1 MTAATLISRALSQQV
16 YLSADGDSL
25 RLVTDKQPAPELLD
39 ALRASRPQVLAE
51 LERLQQLWLERVARI
66 IDRPADWL
74 IQHGVIEPIDMQEL
88 WHTEPRQAARTA
100 MTGLQWHTARYKPLA
115 NSSDIS
121 GTEQE
126 YKQ

>member
-16 YLSADGDSL
+16 YLSTDGDNL
-25 RLVTDKQPAPELLD
+25 RLVFDKRPAPELLD

-66 IDRPADWL
+66 ISRPPDWL
-74 IQHGVIEPIDMQEL
+74 LEHGVIEERDMREL

-100 MTGLQWHTARYKPLA
+100 ITGLQWHRAKYLR
-115 NSSDIS
+115 
-121 GTEQE
+121 
-126 YKQ
+126 

>member
-25 RLVTDKQPAPELLD
+25 RLVTYKQPAPELLD
-39 ALRASRPQVLAE
+39 ALRASKPQVLAE

-74 IQHGVIEPIDMQEL
+74 IQHRVIDPIDMQEL

-100 MTGLQWHTARYKPLA
+100 MTGLQWHKVRYIQLT
-115 NSSDIS
+115 NSPV
-121 GTEQE
+121 
-126 YKQ
+126 